1 MVICLVSTVNRS
13 RLASALLVALITAL
27 RVDTADAQ
35 GIPPRDST
43 SLVRG
48 QIRSSSFP
56 IQGATVR
63 IDTIVRV
70 SDAEGRFVMAVA
82 RGMRLVHVTA
92 IGFAAVDTSVIV
104 TSDPLEFAITLRPL
118 GVLLDSVRV
127 TANWTAFKPARY
139 KDTGKFD
146 QFFARKARALGGS
159 FFTREDIE
167 RSGKHSADDLLAT
180 VPGVRVDHLTT
191 GNTML
196 RFARCGGSA
205 LLGQTGARD
214 QSKDGFGKSET
225 VQVFVDGMRVSEPF
239 VTLASLTA
247 GDVEAMEVY
256 RGVSELPMEAAG
268 DGCAAIFIW
277 TRYTPGS
284 VLPDKK
290 ANRGQP

>member
-1 MVICLVSTVNRS
+1 M
-13 RLASALLVALITAL
+13 
-27 RVDTADAQ
+27 
-35 GIPPRDST
+35 

-48 QIRSSSFP
+48 QIRMLTSP
-56 IQGATVR
+56 IQGASVR
-63 IDTIVRV
+63 IDSVVRV
-70 SDAEGRFVMAVA
+70 TDADGRFVMRVPQ
-82 RGMRLVHVTA
+82 GMRVVHITA
-92 IGFAAVDTSVIV
+92 IGFAPLDTSVIV
-104 TSDPLEFAITLRPL
+104 TTGPMALALTLRPL
-118 GVLLDSVRV
+118 TVLLDSVRV

-139 KDTGKFD
+139 KNTGKFD
-146 QFFARKARALGGS
+146 GFYARKARALGGS
-159 FFTREDIE
+159 FFAREDIE
-167 RSGKHSADDLLAT
+167 RSGKRSAVDLLAT
-180 VPGVRVDHLTT
+180 VAGVRVEHLTT

-196 RFARCGGSA
+196 RFVRCGGSA

-268 DGCAAIFIW
+268 DGRAAIFIW

-284 VLPDKK
+284 VLPDRKF
-290 ANRGQP
+290 NRGQP